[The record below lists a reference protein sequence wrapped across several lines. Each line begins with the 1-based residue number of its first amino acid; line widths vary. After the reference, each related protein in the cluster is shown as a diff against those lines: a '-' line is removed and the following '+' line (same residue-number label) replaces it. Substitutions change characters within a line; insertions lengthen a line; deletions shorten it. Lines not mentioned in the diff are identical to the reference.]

1 MLLHNI
7 KEKAKQCDITLADLE
22 RAADLSPNSIFRWG
36 KVVPAADK
44 LCRVASVLGTTS
56 EELLGGRT
64 NADEVFDHRRD
75 ASALR
80 H

>member
-1 MLLHNI
+1 MLLRNIREKCKETGINIAKLEQLANI
-7 KEKAKQCDITLADLE
+7 KP
-22 RAADLSPNSIFRWG
+22 SSIYHWDD
-36 KVVPAADK
+36 VMPAADK